1 MEQVVPSE
9 VPLQKHLR
17 ERRAKVFLA
26 GRNLASVAATA
37 KDIAAAGGAAEA
49 AQVDA
54 LDEGAVESHMADT
67 RRSSLSFTELLKAIA
82 GIATNVLSD
91 RLRVL
96 VSQEILAVT
105 PSESDGRKL
114 VYSLSSKGSALEP
127 VLAEL
132 EAWASNYCSRL
143 ERDR

>member
-1 MEQVVPSE
+1 MTLVQIQVRSKRV
-9 VPLQKHLR
+9 R
-17 ERRAKVFLA
+17 
-26 GRNLASVAATA
+26 GSVLGTPYPRGIRIGSAVSPFES
-37 KDIAAAGGAAEA
+37 AAEA
-49 AQVDA
+49 LGDSWTLLIAR
-54 LDEGAVESHMADT
+54 EFT
-67 RRSSLSFTELLKAIA
+67 RRSSLLFTELLKAIA
-82 GIATNVLSD
+82 GIATNILSD
-91 RLRVL
+91 RLRML
-96 VSQEILAVT
+96 VSQGILAVT